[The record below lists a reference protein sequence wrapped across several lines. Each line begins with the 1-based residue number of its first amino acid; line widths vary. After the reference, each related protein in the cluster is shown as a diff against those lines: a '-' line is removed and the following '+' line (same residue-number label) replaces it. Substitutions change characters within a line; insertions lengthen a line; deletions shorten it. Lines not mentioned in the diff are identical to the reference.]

1 MPTAIYFKSLAIG
14 NVRAFAEE
22 QNLVFTDSN
31 GRPVLWTL
39 IVGDNGV
46 GKTTLLQ
53 CIARMRPVFNNRPD
67 DEDGPPPLPV
77 EPELSRE
84 ENNKVFEKLARHGTV
99 STAQLKADICLFDTS
114 GKSEKSEE
122 SISTHLEIKQN
133 NGQISNVKGSAEP
146 QTEYRKDTKDPLVLA
161 YGAGR
166 HPKAD
171 NLPVDADPIAS
182 LFNIEA
188 SLNDAEDFLYRLNYA
203 SMNDDLNARKRLN
216 SIKKILSAIIEDIVH
231 PESIQIFAP
240 PGAGISPDKTG
251 IRVDTP
257 SGNVSFDQL
266 SLGYQTVFSWI
277 TDIAWRLLD
286 HYENS
291 PDPLREPA
299 VVIVDEIDLHLHPSW
314 QRRIRKYLT
323 EHFPNVQ
330 FIVTAHS
337 PLMALSSLD
346 TNVAVLRRSGDHT
359 EIINDP
365 DLVQG
370 WRLDQLI
377 TSELFDLP
385 SARSPEVEEMRARYR
400 FLIGKR
406 DLSNNE
412 QEELDE
418 LQRREQ
424 DLPIANSPEEEKAM
438 EIILR
443 AAKRLE
449 SKDDVYDPN
458 K

>member
-182 LFNIEA
+182 LFKIEA
-188 SLNDAEDFLYRLNYA
+188 SLNDAEDFLYKLNYA

-216 SIKKILSAIIEDIVH
+216 SIKKILSAIIEDIVR

-240 PGAGISPDKTG
+240 PGAGISSDKTG

-266 SLGYQTVFSWI
+266 SLGHQTVFAW
-277 TDIAWRLLD
+277 TADIAWRLLD

-314 QRRIRKYLT
+314 QRQIRKYLT

-385 SARSPEVEEMRARYR
+385 SARSPEVEKRRSEYR
-400 FLIGKR
+400 ELMKKR
-406 DLSNNE
+406 DNLSDNE
-412 QEELDE
+412 RKRLEELRHLELNLPTASSREDE
-418 LQRREQ
+418 R
-424 DLPIANSPEEEKAM
+424 AM
-438 EIILR
+438 EIIRR
-443 AAKRLE
+443 AAKHLSDE
-449 SKDDVYDPN
+449 F
-458 K
+458 

>member
-1 MPTAIYFKSLAIG
+1 MFRRLFRVIRCDLPSGEGILSCRGGLSIDNDTFSTYLPGMSAALVAIAGVSHCSLTSFLCLFTIRSVRFRWLILHSQTGSPMPTAIYFKSLAIG

-171 NLPVDADPIAS
+171 NLPVGADPIAS
-182 LFNIEA
+182 LFKIEA
-188 SLNDAEDFLYRLNYA
+188 SLNDAEDFLYKLNYA
-203 SMNDDLNARKRLN
+203 SMNDNLNARKRLN
-216 SIKKILSAIIEDIVH
+216 SIKKIG
-231 PESIQIFAP
+231 SI
-240 PGAGISPDKTG
+240 S
-251 IRVDTP
+251 
-257 SGNVSFDQL
+257 
-266 SLGYQTVFSWI
+266 
-277 TDIAWRLLD
+277 
-286 HYENS
+286 
-291 PDPLREPA
+291 
-299 VVIVDEIDLHLHPSW
+299 
-314 QRRIRKYLT
+314 
-323 EHFPNVQ
+323 
-330 FIVTAHS
+330 VTYA
-337 PLMALSSLD
+337 
-346 TNVAVLRRSGDHT
+346 
-359 EIINDP
+359 
-365 DLVQG
+365 
-370 WRLDQLI
+370 
-377 TSELFDLP
+377 
-385 SARSPEVEEMRARYR
+385 
-400 FLIGKR
+400 
-406 DLSNNE
+406 
-412 QEELDE
+412 
-418 LQRREQ
+418 
-424 DLPIANSPEEEKAM
+424 
-438 EIILR
+438 
-443 AAKRLE
+443 
-449 SKDDVYDPN
+449 
-458 K
+458 